1 MKIGIVGSRRVDE
14 QVKIEI
20 LRHIPEGTTEIV
32 SGGAD
37 GVDTYASELAELL
50 HIPLKVFLPDY
61 EKYGKKAP
69 LMRNLDIIRY
79 ADEILAFWDGHSAGT
94 RHVISACL
102 KEEKSVHLIP
112 IKESGRVET
121 GGFDAGKL
129 EKHGVFSVKMP
140 KIIKF

>member
-1 MKIGIVGSRRVDE
+1 MYAITLPGSADNMARFLWKVWQYLTVYFFCAKLNTEKRISAEAEKMKIGIVGSRRVDE

-61 EKYGKKAP
+61 EKYGKIAVNYN
-69 LMRNLDIIRY
+69 RD
-79 ADEILAFWDGHSAGT
+79 
-94 RHVISACL
+94 
-102 KEEKSVHLIP
+102 
-112 IKESGRVET
+112 VET
-121 GGFDAGKL
+121 
-129 EKHGVFSVKMP
+129 
-140 KIIKF
+140 